1 MKVNNLGEREI
12 DFVRETRRMDYT
24 KDSPTIDL
32 LLKVNKLLGN
42 KNVSNSEASSCFYI
56 VDLMV
61 CVCALCINQSSNFSN
76 QAGIMH

>member
-24 KDSPTIDL
+24 EDSPTIDL

-42 KNVSNSEASSCFYI
+42 KNVYNSEASSCFYI
-56 VDLMV
+56 VD
-61 CVCALCINQSSNFSN
+61 
-76 QAGIMH
+76 